1 MNNLINRIMSQY
13 CVAGN
18 GNGLEDALKESLCQH
33 FDSCETDALGSITF
47 TKKLSEGKRLMLVC
61 GMDTSGLVATF
72 AEGSKINVSSV
83 GSFHVAN
90 MAFSKVSFGEVK
102 GTLIPLGGYDFSTP
116 ITDYAVETYDIDASE
131 KITLGDTAYFDE
143 PSLYDEK
150 SGMAVGFG
158 SATKMCVY
166 LLTEMAI
173 KLISGDNSFLRD
185 NGIGE
190 LCVCFANQ
198 ESLGSRGAS
207 ALSCAVNPD
216 EIISICPMD
225 MTEKNVGS
233 FSFSDGVAVKM
244 LDKGFVA
251 TEETSVLAENL
262 LDSLSIRH
270 KRRVSNNSRSAL
282 SRLGLCG
289 KGAGLAE
296 IGIAHKF
303 AGTRG
308 ETVKNPFKA

>member
-1 MNNLINRIMSQY
+1 MYNLLNKILSQY
-13 CVAGN
+13 CVAGISHKMTD
-18 GNGLEDALKESLCQH
+18 LLCGELDRL
-33 FDSCETDALGSITF
+33 FDKCETDALGSVYF
-47 TKKLSEGKRLMLVC
+47 TKKLGEGRKLMLVT
-61 GMDTSGLVATF
+61 GMDTSGLIATF

-90 MAFSKVSFGEVK
+90 MAFSRVSFENVTGI
-102 GTLIPLGGYDFSTP
+102 LIPLSGYDFSKP
-116 ITDYAVETYDIDASE
+116 ITDYAVETFDIDASD
-131 KITLGDTAYFDE
+131 KITLGDSAYFEE
-143 PSLYDEK
+143 PVTYDQN
-150 SGMAVGFG
+150 SGMACGFG
-158 SATKMCVY
+158 SAVKMCTF
-166 LLTEMAI
+166 LLAYASKKLLENDADALI
-173 KLISGDNSFLRD
+173 KQ
-185 NGIGE
+185 GIGE
-190 LCVCFANQ
+190 LAVCFTNQ

-207 ALSCAVNPD
+207 ALSCAVTPD

-251 TEETSVLAENL
+251 SENTAKLTESL
-262 LDSLSIRH
+262 LDSLGIGH

-289 KGAGLAE
+289 KGADLCE
-296 IGIAHKF
+296 IGVPFKF

-308 ETVKNPFKA
+308 ETVKNPFMS

>member
-1 MNNLINRIMSQY
+1 MSQY

-18 GNGLEDALKESLCQH
+18 GKGMEEVLKDALCPH
-33 FDSCETDALGSITF
+33 FDSFSADALGSLTF
-47 TKKLSEGKRLMLVC
+47 TKKLGEGKRLMLVC
-61 GMDTSGLVATF
+61 GMDTGGLVATF
-72 AEGSKINVSSV
+72 AEGSKINVSSI

-102 GTLIPLGGYDFSTP
+102 GTLIPLGGYEFSTP
-116 ITDYAVETYDIDASE
+116 ITDYAIETYDIDASE

-143 PSLYDEK
+143 PSVYDEK
-150 SGMAVGFG
+150 TGMAVGFG
-158 SATKMCVY
+158 SAVKMCVY

-173 KLISGDNSFLRD
+173 KLTAEDNGFLCD

-233 FSFSDGVAVKM
+233 FGFSDGVAVKM

-251 TEETSVLAENL
+251 TEETAVLAENL
-262 LDSLSIRH
+262 LDTLGIGH

-289 KGAGLAE
+289 KGAGTAE
-296 IGIAHKF
+296 IGVAYKF